1 MSEYKCNLER
11 LLIKAG
17 FRLIHDGQKN
27 PGQFTLPP
35 EEVKFFTRKY
45 RWFLEGV
52 FVNTWVKFMYDRR
65 NSEEWEVKF
74 EFYSRDPDIQ
84 GREEMS
90 LITKEKD
97 EPSKDRI
104 ESQTHSVKVS

>member
-1 MSEYKCNLER
+1 MSDYMCNLEK
-11 LLIKAG
+11 LLVKAG

-35 EEVKFFTRKY
+35 QEVKFFTRKY

-52 FVNTWVKFMYDRR
+52 LVNTWVVFKYDRR
-65 NSEEWEVKF
+65 NSDDWMVNF
-74 EFYSRDPDIQ
+74 EFYSRDPGIK

-90 LITKEKD
+90 LIVREIN
-97 EPSKDRI
+97 EPKVAA
-104 ESQTHSVKVS
+104 ESRADSVEAR